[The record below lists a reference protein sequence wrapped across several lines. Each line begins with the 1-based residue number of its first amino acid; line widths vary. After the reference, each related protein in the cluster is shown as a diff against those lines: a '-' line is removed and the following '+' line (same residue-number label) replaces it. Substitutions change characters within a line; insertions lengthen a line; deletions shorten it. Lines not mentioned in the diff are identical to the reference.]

1 MMADEIASFWGLNI
15 AMIALD
21 VLDPVSV
28 VSTSLA
34 NFVMIELCFDL
45 PWRRSVIQS
54 DQKIE
59 SEEEESKHI

>member
-1 MMADEIASFWGLNI
+1 MRLEITTLG
-15 AMIALD
+15 
-21 VLDPVSV
+21 VEDPVSV